1 MKHMDRL
8 AAAPTQSFSRAL
20 SSCAG
25 PNHGDESQAG
35 ILCSGSLGDISKR
48 HWQVPDLASDSAG
61 QRSTEVMRCA
71 STVSA
76 QLLRL
81 RGGGE
86 GGREGKQGGA
96 SNPVVQIPSIK
107 KSMTVSNNHPLA
119 LTISSTLIHF
129 FFLSLMR
136 LFMHSIFSPRDNRE
150 ASKYWVCSVRLP
162 TYSWHFSPSWYHFAS
177 EDWTVRIPSR
187 EVTKASNRAQCWHL
201 LLSGRFVVIV
211 CLIISVKV

>member
-48 HWQVPDLASDSAG
+48 QWQVPDLASDSAG

-81 RGGGE
+81 RRGGGGE
-86 GGREGKQGGA
+86 WGREGKQGGA
-96 SNPVVQIPSIK
+96 SNPVVQIPSIKK

-129 FFLSLMR
+129 FFLIFNLSCACLCTQFSLLVR
-136 LFMHSIFSPRDNRE
+136 TERHQNIGF
-150 ASKYWVCSVRLP
+150 VQSVFLLTPDTSLP
-162 TYSWHFSPSWYHFAS
+162 VDIT
-177 EDWTVRIPSR
+177 
-187 EVTKASNRAQCWHL
+187 L
-201 LLSGRFVVIV
+201 LLKIE
-211 CLIISVKV
+211 L

>member
-107 KSMTVSNNHPLA
+107 KKKHDCIKQPPTGINHFKH
-119 LTISSTLIHF
+119 TNTF

-136 LFMHSIFSPRDNRE
+136 LFMHSIFSPPDNRE
-150 ASKYWVCSVRLP
+150 ASKYWVC
-162 TYSWHFSPSWYHFAS
+162 
-177 EDWTVRIPSR
+177 
-187 EVTKASNRAQCWHL
+187 
-201 LLSGRFVVIV
+201 
-211 CLIISVKV
+211 